1 MQNKIYQLFEYAYI
15 VMAAFSIYLVTTY
28 WADNRAKAY
37 MFIFFAILA
46 VFMFFFKRK
55 FRKMI
60 EQRNKDQNKK

>member
-15 VMAAFSIYLVTTY
+15 VMAAFSIYLVTTH
-28 WADNRAKAY
+28 WEANRGKAY

-55 FRKMI
+55 FRKMTQ
-60 EQRNKDQNKK
+60 QRNKDQNKK